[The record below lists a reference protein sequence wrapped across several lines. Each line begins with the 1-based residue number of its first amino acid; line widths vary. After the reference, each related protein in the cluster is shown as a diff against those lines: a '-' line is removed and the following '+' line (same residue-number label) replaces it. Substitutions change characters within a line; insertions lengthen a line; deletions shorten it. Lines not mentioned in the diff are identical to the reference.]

1 VVRSD
6 DAYPNSVDRFLARL
20 TAQVVGAASRF
31 GFYRGGTEKAKILQN
46 LNAEKLEKKMGK
58 RPDDGIHQ

>member
-1 VVRSD
+1 VVRFD
-6 DAYPNSVDRFLARL
+6 HACPNSANRFLAGL

-31 GFYRGGTEKAKILQN
+31 GFCRCGSEKAKIPQN
-46 LNAEKLEKKMGK
+46 LDAKKLEKKMGK

>member
-1 VVRSD
+1 
-6 DAYPNSVDRFLARL
+6 
-20 TAQVVGAASRF
+20 VVGAASRF

-46 LNAEKLEKKMGK
+46 LDAEKLEKKMGK